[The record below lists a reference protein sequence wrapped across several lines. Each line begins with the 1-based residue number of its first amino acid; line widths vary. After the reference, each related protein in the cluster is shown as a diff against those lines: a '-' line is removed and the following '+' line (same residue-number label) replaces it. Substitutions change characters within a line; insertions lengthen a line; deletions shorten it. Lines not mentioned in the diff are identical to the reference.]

1 MEICYSSNRKHRK
14 QQYFQEVMIKQL
26 VSLCKKKK
34 YKPQIE
40 PHAIN
45 KKKYEIIQKPKDKRQ
60 NYNIYGK
67 N

>member
-1 MEICYSSNRKHRK
+1 MEICYSSNRK
-14 QQYFQEVMIKQL
+14 QQYFQQVVIKQL
-26 VSLCKKKK
+26 VSLCKKKKK

-45 KKKYEIIQKPKDKRQ
+45 KKNEIIQKPKDKRQ

-67 N
+67 K

>member
-1 MEICYSSNRKHRK
+1 MEICYSSNRK
-14 QQYFQEVMIKQL
+14 QQYFQQVVIKQL

-45 KKKYEIIQKPKDKRQ
+45 KKNEIIQKPKDKRQ

-67 N
+67 K